1 MLPNLLEA
9 TQEYWRELDKLEIAY
24 QQGEITIEEVDRE
37 VSYLMAELGQKR
49 RVALTYFFKSWQHLL
64 EQQKE
69 SLIGLATLIIIT
81 YAWLSVNLNI

>member
-9 TQEYWRELDKLEIAY
+9 TQEYWQELNKLEIAY

-49 RVALTYFFKSWQHLL
+49 RATFSYFFKSWQRQLR
-64 EQQKE
+64 QQKE
-69 SLIGLATLIIIT
+69 NLIGLAILIIIT
-81 YAWLSVNLNI
+81 YAWVSVNLSI